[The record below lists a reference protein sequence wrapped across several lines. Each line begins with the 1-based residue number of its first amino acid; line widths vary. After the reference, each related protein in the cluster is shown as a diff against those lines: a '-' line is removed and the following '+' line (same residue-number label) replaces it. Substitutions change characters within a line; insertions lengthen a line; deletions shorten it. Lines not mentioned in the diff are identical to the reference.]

1 MRGVSL
7 ELAEGEIIALLGPSG
22 SGKSTLLRAIAGL
35 ERLAGGEIR
44 MRGRRVDDVPTH
56 LRGTG
61 MVFQDGQLFPHRSV
75 ARNIGYGLERR
86 GADRARWRERVDE
99 MLRLVGLEGYGG
111 RAVTELSG
119 GQQQRVALAR
129 ALAPEPQLLL
139 LDEPLS
145 ALDRALRERLAG
157 ELREILRATATSAI
171 HVTHDQEEAFTVADR
186 IAVLDEGRL
195 EQLGTAGEL
204 LSAPASPAVAD
215 LLGARAR
222 IEATVVARDAAG
234 GTVEIARQRTPVA
247 GLRAEVGETVRLR
260 LR

>member
-1 MRGVSL
+1 MTAPALEVRDATVAYDNGFVAVRGVSL

-61 MVFQDGQLFPHRSV
+61 IVFQDGQLFPHRSV

-171 HVTHDQEEAFTVADR
+171 HVTHDH
-186 IAVLDEGRL
+186 
-195 EQLGTAGEL
+195 
-204 LSAPASPAVAD
+204 
-215 LLGARAR
+215 GARDR
-222 IEATVVARDAAG
+222 EATILYHRFNEDDVFAGRIVSPRGKIGVVVMRAMASAFNR
-234 GTVEIARQRTPVA
+234 
-247 GLRAEVGETVRLR
+247 GLIR
-260 LR
+260 